1 MMGGRQESSLMF
13 KQTISTMFQFHG
25 ITTSMTMTNSIA
37 CGVPAD
43 DIERKWS
50 DSENCWKMLRDAFW
64 TEQATWG
71 TINI

>member
-1 MMGGRQESSLMF
+1 MF
-13 KQTISTMFQFHG
+13 KQTISAMFQFHG
-25 ITTSMTMTNSIA
+25 IATCNAMTNSIA

-43 DIERKWS
+43 NIERKWS
-50 DSENCWKMLRDAFW
+50 DRENCWKTLRDAFQ